1 MLLPVSCEKA
11 SGEGSLGR
19 RPSPPS
25 HLSLCPFMPIHVGS
39 QLLTSPCPPAHPS
52 IPLSAPPPLPE
63 LPGQVPLRLLA
74 ESRAATR
81 SGYPRGWEARE

>member
-11 SGEGSLGR
+11 SGEGRLGR

-25 HLSLCPFMPIHVGS
+25 HLSLCPFMPIHVGN

-52 IPLSAPPPLPE
+52 IPLSAPP
-63 LPGQVPLRLLA
+63 A
-74 ESRAATR
+74 S
-81 SGYPRGWEARE
+81 